1 MATGWAGSLVVGQA
15 SCEGV
20 YGGGGA
26 TIGYRLRATMKRGT
40 WDHKS
45 TVANEANE
53 AKDLLRWGND
63 FSETRFKGSE
73 KVVRLLRVFRSAD
86 LMDHMPT
93 VPLLPLS
100 PLRGREIGSSWAA
113 GRWTV
118 KALTR

>member
-63 FSETRFKGSE
+63 FSETRFKGSA
-73 KVVRLLRVFRSAD
+73 KVVRLFRVVRPVRFVNHMDSQSSQNEAAKRS
-86 LMDHMPT
+86 
-93 VPLLPLS
+93 S
-100 PLRGREIGSSWAA
+100 QR
-113 GRWTV
+113 
-118 KALTR
+118 